1 MEYDQIKKIIE
12 DMSNSKLSSIDIEFP
27 EGLKISMKKDGISQN
42 TCTSLTKEE
51 TGKAKPE
58 VKEEQNGQIVTSPMV
73 GTFYL
78 KPEPNANDYVE
89 KGSEVKKGTV
99 LCIIEAMKLM
109 NEIESEYEG
118 KIEEIYVK
126 NGEAVDYGKPL
137 FKII

>member
-1 MEYDQIKKIIE
+1 MEYEQIKKIIE

-27 EGLKISMKKDGISQN
+27 EGTKISMKKDINIQN
-42 TCTSLTKEE
+42 IVVENKEPSKTE
-51 TGKAKPE
+51 EIKANEE
-58 VKEEQNGQIVTSPMV
+58 VKGKIVTSPMV

-78 KPEPNANDYVE
+78 KPGPNSNPYVE
-89 KGSEVKKGTV
+89 KGSMVKKGTV

-118 KIEEIYVK
+118 KIEEIYVE

-137 FKII
+137 FKIV

>member
-1 MEYDQIKKIIE
+1 MEYEQIKKIIE

-27 EGLKISMKKDGISQN
+27 EGTKISMKKDVNVEIN
-42 TCTSLTKEE
+42 NVTN
-51 TGKAKPE
+51 E
-58 VKEEQNGQIVTSPMV
+58 VKQETPAKAENNGKIVTSPMV

-78 KPEPNANDYVE
+78 KPEPNAQNYVE
-89 KGSEVKKGTV
+89 KGSIVKKGTI

-118 KIEEIYVK
+118 TIEEIYVQ

-137 FKII
+137 FKIV

>member
-1 MEYDQIKKIIE
+1 MKKMEYEQIKKIIE

-27 EGLKISMKKDGISQN
+27 EGTKISMKKDVNVEIN
-42 TCTSLTKEE
+42 NVTN
-51 TGKAKPE
+51 E
-58 VKEEQNGQIVTSPMV
+58 VKQETPAKAEDNGKIVTSPMV

-78 KPEPNANDYVE
+78 KPEPNAQNYVE
-89 KGSEVKKGTV
+89 KGSIVKKGTI

-118 KIEEIYVK
+118 TIEEIYVQ

-137 FKII
+137 FKIV

>member
-1 MEYDQIKKIIE
+1 MEYEQIKKIIE

-27 EGLKISMKKDGISQN
+27 EGTKISMKKDVNVEIN
-42 TCTSLTKEE
+42 NVTKEVKQE
-51 TGKAKPE
+51 TPAKAEDNGK
-58 VKEEQNGQIVTSPMV
+58 IVTSPMV

-78 KPEPNANDYVE
+78 KPEPNAQNYVE
-89 KGSEVKKGTV
+89 KGSIVKKGTI

-118 KIEEIYVK
+118 TIEEIYVQ

-137 FKII
+137 FKIV

>member
-1 MEYDQIKKIIE
+1 MEYEQIKKIIE

-27 EGLKISMKKDGISQN
+27 EGTKISMKKDVNVEIN
-42 TCTSLTKEE
+42 NVTN
-51 TGKAKPE
+51 E
-58 VKEEQNGQIVTSPMV
+58 VKQETPAKAEDNGKIVTSPMV

-78 KPEPNANDYVE
+78 KPEPNAQNYVE
-89 KGSEVKKGTV
+89 KGSIVKKGTI

-118 KIEEIYVK
+118 TIEEIYVQ

-137 FKII
+137 FKIV

>member
-1 MEYDQIKKIIE
+1 MLIVIIKKIIE

-27 EGLKISMKKDGISQN
+27 EGTKISMKKDINIQN
-42 TCTSLTKEE
+42 IVVENKEPSKTE
-51 TGKAKPE
+51 EIKANEE
-58 VKEEQNGQIVTSPMV
+58 VKGQIVTSPMV

-78 KPEPNANDYVE
+78 KPDPNSNPYVE
-89 KGSEVKKGTV
+89 KGSMVKKGTV

-118 KIEEIYVK
+118 KIEEIYVE

-137 FKII
+137 FKIV

>member
-1 MEYDQIKKIIE
+1 MEYEQIKKIIE

-27 EGLKISMKKDGISQN
+27 EGTKISMKKDVNVEIN
-42 TCTSLTKEE
+42 NVTN
-51 TGKAKPE
+51 E
-58 VKEEQNGQIVTSPMV
+58 VKQETPAKAEDNGKIVTSPMV

-78 KPEPNANDYVE
+78 KPEPNAQNYVE
-89 KGSEVKKGTV
+89 KGSIVKKGTI

-118 KIEEIYVK
+118 TIEEIYVK

-137 FKII
+137 FKIV

>member
-1 MEYDQIKKIIE
+1 MEYEQIKKIIE

-27 EGLKISMKKDGISQN
+27 EGTKISMKKDVNVEINN
-42 TCTSLTKEE
+42 TTT
-51 TGKAKPE
+51 E
-58 VKEEQNGQIVTSPMV
+58 VKQPVEAKTETNGKIITSPMV

-78 KPEPNANDYVE
+78 KPEPDAKNYVE
-89 KGSEVKKGTV
+89 KGSIVKKGTI

-118 KIEEIYVK
+118 TIEEIYVQ

-137 FKII
+137 FKIV

>member
-1 MEYDQIKKIIE
+1 MEYEQIKKIIE

-27 EGLKISMKKDGISQN
+27 EGTKISMKKDVNVEIN
-42 TCTSLTKEE
+42 NVTN
-51 TGKAKPE
+51 E
-58 VKEEQNGQIVTSPMV
+58 VKQETPAKAEDNEKIVTSPMV

-78 KPEPNANDYVE
+78 KPEPNAQNYVE
-89 KGSEVKKGTV
+89 KGSIVKKGTI

-118 KIEEIYVK
+118 TIEEIYVQ

-137 FKII
+137 FKIV

>member
-1 MEYDQIKKIIE
+1 MEYEQIKKIIE

-27 EGLKISMKKDGISQN
+27 EGTKISMKKDINIQN
-42 TCTSLTKEE
+42 IVVENKEHSKTE
-51 TGKAKPE
+51 EIKANEE
-58 VKEEQNGQIVTSPMV
+58 VKGKIVTSPMV

-78 KPEPNANDYVE
+78 KPDPNSNPYVE
-89 KGSEVKKGTV
+89 KGSMVKKGTV

-118 KIEEIYVK
+118 KIEEIYVE

-137 FKII
+137 FKIV

>member
-1 MEYDQIKKIIE
+1 MEYEQIKKIIE

-27 EGLKISMKKDGISQN
+27 EGTKISMKKDINIQN
-42 TCTSLTKEE
+42 IVVENKEPSKTE
-51 TGKAKPE
+51 EIKANEE
-58 VKEEQNGQIVTSPMV
+58 VKGQIVTSPMV

-78 KPEPNANDYVE
+78 KPDPNSNPYVE
-89 KGSEVKKGTV
+89 EGSMVKKGTV

-118 KIEEIYVK
+118 KIEEIYVE

-137 FKII
+137 FKIV

>member
-1 MEYDQIKKIIE
+1 MEYEQIKKIIE

-27 EGLKISMKKDGISQN
+27 EGTKISMKKDVNVEITN
-42 TCTSLTKEE
+42 TTNEVKQEE
-51 TGKAKPE
+51 TQSKSENNGK
-58 VKEEQNGQIVTSPMV
+58 IVTSPMV

-78 KPEPNANDYVE
+78 KPEPNAQNYVE
-89 KGSEVKKGTV
+89 KGSIVKKGTI

-118 KIEEIYVK
+118 TIEEIYVQ

-137 FKII
+137 FKIV

>member
-1 MEYDQIKKIIE
+1 MEYEQIKKIIE

-27 EGLKISMKKDGISQN
+27 EGTKISMKKDVNVQN
-42 TCTSLTKEE
+42 VIIENKEPAQTENVEPKEE
-51 TGKAKPE
+51 TKGK
-58 VKEEQNGQIVTSPMV
+58 IVTSPMV

-78 KPEPNANDYVE
+78 KAVPNAEAYVE
-89 KGSEVKKGTV
+89 KGSLVKKGTV

-118 KIEEIYVK
+118 IVEEIYVQ

-137 FKII
+137 FKIV

>member
-1 MEYDQIKKIIE
+1 MEYEQIKKIIE

-27 EGLKISMKKDGISQN
+27 EGTKISMKKDINIQN
-42 TCTSLTKEE
+42 IVVENKEPSKTE
-51 TGKAKPE
+51 EIKANEE
-58 VKEEQNGQIVTSPMV
+58 VKGKIVTSPMV

-78 KPEPNANDYVE
+78 KPDPNSNPYVE
-89 KGSEVKKGTV
+89 KGSMVKKGTV

-118 KIEEIYVK
+118 KIEEIYVE

-137 FKII
+137 FKIV

>member
-1 MEYDQIKKIIE
+1 MEYEQIKKIIE

-27 EGLKISMKKDGISQN
+27 EGTKISMKKDVNVQN
-42 TCTSLTKEE
+42 VIIENKEPVQTENVEPKEGTK
-51 TGKAKPE
+51 GK
-58 VKEEQNGQIVTSPMV
+58 IVTSPMV

-78 KPEPNANDYVE
+78 KADPNAEAYVE
-89 KGSEVKKGTV
+89 KGSLVKKGTV

-118 KIEEIYVK
+118 IVEEIYVQ

-137 FKII
+137 FKIV

>member
-1 MEYDQIKKIIE
+1 MEYEQIKKIIE

-27 EGLKISMKKDGISQN
+27 EGTKISMKKDINIQN
-42 TCTSLTKEE
+42 IVVENKEPSKTE
-51 TGKAKPE
+51 AIKANEE
-58 VKEEQNGQIVTSPMV
+58 VKGQIVTSPMV

-78 KPEPNANDYVE
+78 KPDPNSNPYVE
-89 KGSEVKKGTV
+89 KGSMVKKGTV

-118 KIEEIYVK
+118 KIEEIYVE

-137 FKII
+137 FKIV

>member
-1 MEYDQIKKIIE
+1 MEYEQIKKIIE

-27 EGLKISMKKDGISQN
+27 EGTKISMKKDVNVELTN
-42 TCTSLTKEE
+42 TTNEVKQEE
-51 TGKAKPE
+51 TQSKSENNGK
-58 VKEEQNGQIVTSPMV
+58 IVTSPM

-78 KPEPNANDYVE
+78 KPEPNAQNYVE
-89 KGSEVKKGTV
+89 KGSIVKKGTI

-118 KIEEIYVK
+118 TIEEIYVQ

-137 FKII
+137 FKIV